1 MNNTVNERPY
11 IGYEYKKLTVP
22 TEKVSMYLDCYE
34 SFGWETDENVPLN
47 TAGAMT
53 TLSLKRDRKIINK
66 AELTRLQRHF
76 EACDAEI
83 RKLEA
88 AKTTTATI
96 AALAVG
102 IFGTAFIAGSVFAV
116 THEPPIIWLCI
127 VLAVPGFIGWILPYF
142 LHRSLKARKSA
153 ELQPLIEA
161 KQDEIYE
168 LCEKG
173 HALL

>member
-1 MNNTVNERPY
+1 MNTAANERPY
-11 IGYEYKKLTVP
+11 IGYEYKKLTIP
-22 TEKVSMYLDCYE
+22 TEKVSQYLDCYE
-34 SFGWETDENVPLN
+34 SFGWEVDDNIPLN
-47 TAGAMT
+47 TGGAVT
-53 TLSLKRDRKIINK
+53 TLNLKRDRKIINK

-88 AKTTTATI
+88 AKTSTATM
-96 AALAVG
+96 AALVTG
-102 IFGTAFIAGSVFAV
+102 IVGTAFMAGSVFAV

-127 VLAVPGFIGWILPYF
+127 VLAVPGFLGWILPLF
-142 LHRSLKARKSA
+142 LYRSLKARKEIA
-153 ELQPLIEA
+153 LQPLLEA

-168 LCEKG
+168 VCEKG